1 LLGEFV
7 VVVVVV
13 IEEIMQFG
21 HEQLDVYRVSLEYA
35 VRESWAPY
43 GDYDNDHDNEHRFA
57 EYARDRRTSI
67 GGCQSNIHP
76 LKTLKSPFAM
86 GGVDISPQFRPK
98 TAHRLPIANAPLFQN
113 GRWTKP

>member
-1 LLGEFV
+1 MLV

-43 GDYDNDHDNEHRFA
+43 GDYDNDND
-57 EYARDRRTSI
+57 DS
-67 GGCQSNIHP
+67 
-76 LKTLKSPFAM
+76 
-86 GGVDISPQFRPK
+86 QF
-98 TAHRLPIANAPLFQN
+98 
-113 GRWTKP
+113 KP

>member
-1 LLGEFV
+1 MKPATFVVV

-13 IEEIMQFG
+13 IEKIMQFG

-43 GDYDNDHDNEHRFA
+43 GDYDNDDDHQHDYDYDNDNEHRFA

-67 GGCQSNIHP
+67 GGCQSNIH
-76 LKTLKSPFAM
+76 
-86 GGVDISPQFRPK
+86 
-98 TAHRLPIANAPLFQN
+98 
-113 GRWTKP
+113 